1 MDILYYSN
9 YCKHSQK
16 IVQTLV
22 KSKMNEKVSFI
33 CIDKRKKNNQDN
45 QIYIELENGSQL
57 VFPPNVHSVPA
68 LLLVKENYRVLYGDD
83 ILQRYHT
90 DMKNNNSNI
99 VKTNGEPIG
108 YRLNNSIGGTNI
120 TSEQFTDYSLQPD
133 DLSSKSTSKMRS
145 MYNYVSVN
153 DNNIFIETPDET
165 YKPDKISNDIT
176 VDSLQQKR
184 IDEIQ
189 KTI

>member
-33 CIDKRKKNNQDN
+33 CIDKRKKNPQDN
-45 QIYIELENGSQL
+45 QTYIELENGAQI
-57 VFPPNVHSVPA
+57 VFPPNIHSVPA
-68 LLLVKENYRVLYGDD
+68 LLLVKENYHVLYGDD
-83 ILQRYHT
+83 ILQRYHS

-108 YRLNNSIGGTNI
+108 YHLNNF
-120 TSEQFTDYSLQPD
+120 Q
-133 DLSSKSTSKMRS
+133 
-145 MYNYVSVN
+145 VAV
-153 DNNIFIETPDET
+153 
-165 YKPDKISNDIT
+165 
-176 VDSLQQKR
+176 
-184 IDEIQ
+184 
-189 KTI
+189 

>member
-33 CIDKRKKNNQDN
+33 CIDKRKKNPQDN
-45 QIYIELENGSQL
+45 QTYIELENGAQI
-57 VFPPNVHSVPA
+57 VFPPNIHSVPA
-68 LLLVKENYRVLYGDD
+68 LLLVKENYHVLYGDD
-83 ILQRYHT
+83 ILQRYHS

-108 YRLNNSIGGTNI
+108 YHLNNSIGGTNI
-120 TSEQFTDYSLQPD
+120 TSERFTDYSLKPD
-133 DLSSKSTSKMRS
+133 DLSSKSTSKMRN

-153 DNNIFIETPDET
+153 DSNIFIETPEET

>member
-33 CIDKRKKNNQDN
+33 CIDKRKKNPQDN
-45 QIYIELENGSQL
+45 QTYIELENGAQI
-57 VFPPNVHSVPA
+57 VFPPNIHSVPA
-68 LLLVKENYRVLYGDD
+68 LLLVKENYHVLYGDD
-83 ILQRYHT
+83 ILQRYHS

-108 YRLNNSIGGTNI
+108 YHLNNSVGGTNI
-120 TSEQFTDYSLQPD
+120 TSERFTDYSLKPD
-133 DLSSKSTSKMRS
+133 DLSSKSTSKMRN

-153 DNNIFIETPDET
+153 DSNIFIETPEET